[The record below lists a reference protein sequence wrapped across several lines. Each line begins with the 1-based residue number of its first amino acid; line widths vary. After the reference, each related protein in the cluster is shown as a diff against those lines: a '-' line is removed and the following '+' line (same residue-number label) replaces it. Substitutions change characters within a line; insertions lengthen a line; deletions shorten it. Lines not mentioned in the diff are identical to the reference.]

1 MHKKRALV
9 LGSYLCLIALAAC
22 GPKVI
27 DDSDMV
33 TVDYSLL
40 LADWTVVDQ
49 GIKDITIWQ
58 DSSLNWLESI
68 IMWAKKDDEFQW
80 KIDWSKLYKDEH
92 DDNKVQTY
100 ANIIITE
107 VLWVSD
113 PKEWSEVYVDSIWN
127 GVITDI
133 ITDEDW
139 YLSYTVDF
147 NDPKTYSELSY
158 NIKVTNLEKN

>member
-1 MHKKRALV
+1 
-9 LGSYLCLIALAAC
+9 
-22 GPKVI
+22 
-27 DDSDMV
+27 MV